1 MARAT
6 RAGAGEREFDIG
18 EGGGGI
24 VVQGVGLE
32 PEFGLRFARAGEG
45 GGEIDEGGRG
55 IADKALRPRPKDE
68 RGGVSRWT
76 AKKRIEGADRGGDVG
91 ARKMVAAAGV
101 RERGIGGG
109 EVAGAGEITGGV
121 GPMGMLD
128 EAGGAA
134 QQEFG
139 SIGREGDEFREVGDV
154 PVGAGMGDEPWCR
167 PEESDCGPKQGE
179 DGHAARDRMWSL

>member
-32 PEFGLRFARAGEG
+32 PEFGLRLARAGEG

-55 IADKALRPRPKDE
+55 IAGKALRPRPKDE

-76 AKKRIEGADRGGDVG
+76 AKKRIEGADRGG
-91 ARKMVAAAGV
+91 
-101 RERGIGGG
+101 G

-121 GPMGMLD
+121 GPTGMLD

-139 SIGREGDEFREVGDV
+139 SIGLGGDEFREVGDV
-154 PVGAGMGDEPWCR
+154 PVGAGMGDEPWGR